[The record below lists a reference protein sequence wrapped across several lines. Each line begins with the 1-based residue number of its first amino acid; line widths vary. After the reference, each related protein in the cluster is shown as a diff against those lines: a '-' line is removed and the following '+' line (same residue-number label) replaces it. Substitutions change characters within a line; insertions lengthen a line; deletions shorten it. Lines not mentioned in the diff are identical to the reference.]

1 MPIEQIEAVGRAPL
15 AALDDIMRA
24 ICADHAA
31 GRLTD
36 DETQALY
43 EAVYARR
50 KALKQPVQGHSP
62 LKVVVVREEAERPP
76 VANVGPRRAARS
88 GPRQLTLR
96 IPRPAT
102 YDRARSRERR
112 RRLAYSGPMP
122 ARLAAYFTPGELAAL
137 RVIADEVR
145 DHGKCDLTL
154 GKIAAC
160 AGVGRTTVQ
169 NAIRVAER
177 LGLVA
182 VQERRL
188 PGARSLPN
196 VIRIVSAEW
205 RSWIERGRKGG
216 GFKIVNPTDRLCF
229 TRGLRGNIE
238 RATAG
243 GTQLPYDRG
252 SDRAHRSGAD
262 TRLPQP
268 GASSA

>member
-145 DHGKCDLTL
+145 DHGKCDLPL
-154 GKIAAC
+154 GEIGGR

-169 NAIRVAER
+169 NAIRVAVR
-177 LGLVA
+177 LGLVG
-182 VQERRL
+182 VQERRQ

-205 RSWIERGRKGG
+205 RSWLERGHKGG
-216 GFKIVNPTDRLCF
+216 GFKNPNPTDRLCF
-229 TRGLRGNIE
+229 TRDLKGNGV
-238 RATAG
+238 RANAG
-243 GTQLPYDRG
+243 GTRQPHDRG
-252 SDRAHRSGAD
+252 PDRAHRS
-262 TRLPQP
+262 
-268 GASSA
+268 SAL

>member
-1 MPIEQIEAVGRAPL
+1 
-15 AALDDIMRA
+15 
-24 ICADHAA
+24 
-31 GRLTD
+31 
-36 DETQALY
+36 
-43 EAVYARR
+43 
-50 KALKQPVQGHSP
+50 
-62 LKVVVVREEAERPP
+62 
-76 VANVGPRRAARS
+76 
-88 GPRQLTLR
+88 
-96 IPRPAT
+96 
-102 YDRARSRERR
+102 
-112 RRLAYSGPMP
+112 MP

-137 RVIADEVR
+137 RIIADEVR

-182 VQERRL
+182 VQERRQ

-205 RSWIERGRKGG
+205 RSWIERGRKRG

-238 RATAG
+238 RATAE